1 VLKRKNWLSWLV
13 LLVMGMFVLMS
24 GGCGGGNDTSV
35 AEEEPPTPPRPD
47 PEGEWSDDT
56 DITWYDDAQT
66 EFFIDTPSKLA
77 GFARLVNSGYDFEG
91 KLVRLTKPV
100 DLGAKYWT
108 PIGLSHAGASFSGTF
123 DGQGY
128 AISNVIVKKQN
139 SGRHFGFFGVNNQGT
154 LKNINLVDV
163 SISVLNDAD
172 DMGQLWVGGLAGYNF
187 VGTITNCTVTAGSVS
202 AATKPWNVLVGG
214 LVGLNRNGT
223 IEGCKSINVN
233 VSGTY
238 TGEIAEN
245 TEYAVCVGGFAGDT
259 EAGTVTNNTVIG
271 GEITSSGG
279 GIAAN
284 IRMAHIRGGFAG
296 CVEGAAAIVS
306 GNTAVITPKIG
317 WDVRE
322 SPPKPTD
329 NI

>member
-1 VLKRKNWLSWLV
+1 
-13 LLVMGMFVLMS
+13 
-24 GGCGGGNDTSV
+24 
-35 AEEEPPTPPRPD
+35 
-47 PEGEWSDDT
+47 
-56 DITWYDDAQT
+56 
-66 EFFIDTPSKLA
+66 DTPSKLA
-77 GFARLVNSGYDFEG
+77 GFAWLVNSGYDFEG
-91 KLVRLTKPV
+91 KIVRLTKPV

-108 PIGLSHAGASFSGTF
+108 PIGLSHAGASFSGIF

-139 SGRHFGFFGVNNQGT
+139 SGSNFGFFGVNNQGT

-172 DMGQLWVGGLAGYNF
+172 GMTHLFVGGLAGYNYI
-187 VGTITNCTVTAGSVS
+187 GTITNCAVTAGSVS
-202 AATKPWNVLVGG
+202 GTTKPWYVDVGG

-223 IEGCKSINVN
+223 IVGCKLIDVN

-238 TGEIAEN
+238 TGEIAEDK
-245 TEYAVCVGGFAGDT
+245 EWAVCVGGFVAYT
-259 EAGTVTNNTVIG
+259 EEGTVTNNTVIG
-271 GEITSSGG
+271 GEITSSAG

-284 IRMAHIRGGFAG
+284 IRPAHIRGGFTSG
-296 CVEGAAAIVS
+296 VEGAAAIVS

-322 SPPKPTD
+322 SPPKSTD